1 MKQIILWFGEKPSKN
16 PARCVCMNDMT
27 IPTKASGAISSLLI
41 LNSVML
47 CLLITG
53 CASHRQHISAS
64 HAIDNAQQAQTS
76 PQSVPLFV
84 HLISPRYYG
93 DPPIPPKRIVTTRI
107 SIGKDFAVS
116 FGDSRSSY
124 SYSVGGPN
132 LYSYSGDAVL
142 AGRVEQR
149 GARFFAHLLGRS
161 HTTVN
166 RFEGEMEAEKAVEP
180 QSGDFSGG
188 IWSVRFVLS
197 TNSDCSLFLKE

>member
-1 MKQIILWFGEKPSKN
+1 
-16 PARCVCMNDMT
+16 MT
-27 IPTKASGAISSLLI
+27 IRTKASGAIFSLLI
-41 LNSVML
+41 LKSVIL
-47 CLLITG
+47 CLLIAG
-53 CASHRQHISAS
+53 CAS
-64 HAIDNAQQAQTS
+64 HAIDKARRARRAQTS
-76 PQSVPLFV
+76 PQSAPLFV

-116 FGDSRSSY
+116 FCDSRSSY
-124 SYSVGGPN
+124 GYSVGGPN
-132 LYSYSGDAVL
+132 PYSYSGDAVL